1 MDGWTKIVKRL
12 IVVNNFISFA
22 LSFSLKGRIL
32 GITIGCLIGMVPL
45 LFMDVDKKKKAEE
58 ADSTTTTTTEEEKTA
73 ITNAVVN

>member
-1 MDGWTKIVKRL
+1 MDGLTKIVKRL

-58 ADSTTTTTTEEEKTA
+58 ADSTTTEEEKTA